1 MCFQEERF
9 VTAGF
14 RIKAT
19 VQRIIIEVRGI
30 YLIQFEK
37 IWNALMNGRNI
48 ADVLLSV
55 LLEAMIQW
63 WGGWGESEITHKKW
77 NPNN

>member
-14 RIKAT
+14 SIKAT

-63 WGGWGESEITHKKW
+63 WGGGE
-77 NPNN
+77 